1 MNNWKKTVS
10 AFLTSCW
17 AVTCSKSRMETT
29 EHYVKYVQ
37 SKQYRHQSGAIEIV
51 LMSLLLTLNGVNLN
65 KFEWVLDRK
74 TPIVTS
80 LNVVFF
86 LWLNNWNSFCLSLY
100 QSFWTM
106 VNKKFTFSGVF
117 VWTKNHFSPEF

>member
-1 MNNWKKTVS
+1 
-10 AFLTSCW
+10 
-17 AVTCSKSRMETT
+17 METT

-37 SKQYRHQSGAIEIV
+37 SKQYRHQSGAIEVV

-80 LNVVFF
+80 LNVVIF
-86 LWLNNWNSFCLSLY
+86 L
-100 QSFWTM
+100 
-106 VNKKFTFSGVF
+106 
-117 VWTKNHFSPEF
+117 